1 MIQRAF
7 IMKYLNLLMTLKTY
21 TLCVLPFITLLH
33 EYCHLFGTA
42 TNKIRRKKKGQAI
55 FLCHARSTLE
65 AAVAEI
71 INETRSCDLSK
82 WTGNKPLL
90 IGPSRG
96 WRQGGGL
103 WFPFSRGQGSGARQV
118 SGDTL
123 AEPAPGDRRFR
134 DQRPEGSSATKKNYA
149 HVSVFT
155 DTV

>member
-21 TLCVLPFITLLH
+21 TLFFLPFITLLN

-42 TNKIRRKKKGQAI
+42 TNKIRRKKGQAV

-71 INETRSCDLSK
+71 INEIRSCDLSK
-82 WTGNKPLL
+82 WTRNKSLL
-90 IGPSRG
+90 IGPSQG

-103 WFPFSRGQGSGARQV
+103 WFSFQRGQSKLGASGVEGHAD
-118 SGDTL
+118 S
-123 AEPAPGDRRFR
+123 ASPGGLSL
-134 DQRPEGSSATKKNYA
+134 QRPVTRGQLS
-149 HVSVFT
+149 
-155 DTV
+155 D